1 MKKVGR
7 FFADL
12 WFLMKPYFVS
22 SEWKSA
28 WALLAVLLILNLTQV
43 GLGLVISFSRN
54 VFFTAL
60 QEKHAAEFFR
70 GLFLYTPRAH
80 GLPLPGFVPIAVV
93 LIANGVVVTYLQQ
106 WLQIRWQR
114 WMTARFIEQWL
125 DGHAHFRLML
135 TRSMSAEG
143 SDNPDQ
149 RIAED
154 ISSVTDNSLTF
165 SIGLIS
171 NIVTIISYGG
181 LLWALSGPLVL
192 LGMHIPGYLLWSA
205 LLYSVVVTWISHL
218 VGRPLAGLTFA
229 QQRFGGNFRFSL
241 VKVRENTEAI
251 AISGGEGE
259 ERRGLRARFSD
270 IYGNFIQIM
279 NRSAWLSLL
288 TGGFT
293 YVSEIFPLAIS
304 APRFFTGRI
313 TFGTLTQIQ
322 QIFGNVQ
329 DSLLWFMSQ
338 YAGFA
343 AYAAQ
348 VERLATFQRELDRVR
363 AIQSGIVR
371 RVSSNSDVD
380 VRNLAL
386 ELPDGRTLFD
396 AGGFD
401 LLPGLST
408 ALTGPSGTGKSTLFR
423 ALAGI
428 WPFARGEISGPPLD
442 SLFLPQ
448 KPYLPEGTLRRVL
461 CYPQHP
467 AEVDNE
473 RLSSVI
479 RTVGL
484 ERLILAFDDE
494 APWSQRLSPGE
505 QQRVALA
512 RALLLRP
519 SWLFMDE
526 ATSSL
531 DAAAEAELFAMLRR
545 ELPDT
550 TLVSITHREGLAR
563 LHDRIL
569 RVSPEGVSALELA

>member
-22 SEWKSA
+22 AEWKSA
-28 WALLAVLLILNLTQV
+28 WALLAILLVLNLTQV

-60 QEKHAAEFFR
+60 QEKHSAAFFR
-70 GLFLYTPRAH
+70 GLFLYTPRPH
-80 GLPLPGFVPIAVV
+80 GLPLPGFVPIAAV
-93 LIANGVVVTYLQQ
+93 LIGNGVVVTYLQQ

-154 ISSVTDNSLTF
+154 IASVTDNSLTF
-165 SIGLIS
+165 AIGLIS
-171 NIVTIISYGG
+171 NVVTIVSYGG

-192 LGMHIPGYLLWSA
+192 LGIHVPGYLLWSA
-205 LLYSVVVTWISHL
+205 LLYSIVVTWISHL
-218 VGRPLAGLTFA
+218 VGRPLAALTFV

-251 AISGGEGE
+251 AMSGGEGE
-259 ERRGLRARFSD
+259 ERRGLATRFSD
-270 IYGNFIQIM
+270 IYRNFIQIM
-279 NRSAWLSLL
+279 NRTAWLSLL
-288 TGGFT
+288 TGGFN

-304 APRFFTGRI
+304 APRFFAGRI

-329 DSLLWFMSQ
+329 DSLLWFMTQ

-363 AIQSGIVR
+363 AIHSGIVR
-371 RVSSNSDVD
+371 LPSQASDVD
-380 VRNLAL
+380 ARGLVV
-386 ELPDGRTLFD
+386 ELPDGRKLLGSS
-396 AGGFD
+396 AFD
-401 LLPGLST
+401 LHRGRST
-408 ALTGPSGTGKSTLFR
+408 ALTGPSGAGKSTLFR

-428 WPFARGEISGPPLD
+428 WPFAQGEITGPPLD

-448 KPYLPEGTLRRVL
+448 KPYLPEGTLRRVV

-467 AEVDNE
+467 AEVGPE
-473 RLSSVI
+473 VLSSVI
-479 RTVGL
+479 GKVGL
-484 ERLILAFDDE
+484 ERLIPELDLE

-531 DAAAEAELFAMLRR
+531 DAAAEAELFAMLKR
-545 ELPDT
+545 ELPET
-550 TLVSITHREGLAR
+550 TLVSITHREALAR

-569 RVSPEGVSALELA
+569 RVSPEGVCALELA